1 MNIIK
6 KECIYPIVVPTTIYI
21 DRYGNQ
27 NSFVEM
33 NPSIYI
39 TEEGEYTILVRT
51 VNYLKYQNKSF
62 TIYGDSSRSIYGI
75 IRGKMQNGRLDLDN
89 CVIKDLNVK
98 YNVPT
103 GYSLWYGVEDIRFI
117 NCNEVLACIPEA
129 NNSTPCIFK
138 GVLNDN
144 VLTAFEKCSPYS
156 CEKNWMPYSCD
167 FQKVVYSVSPFIIKS
182 ILKDDKEEIEL
193 SSAQK
198 VDLEGW
204 HGSSNGI
211 DLFGEQ
217 LFLIHS
223 NEDRVYNRWLIF
235 NPNTK
240 TITYSK
246 KFVFLKDSYFE
257 FTCSLA
263 KYNHKIYV
271 GLGVNDNRAY
281 IVELCVE
288 EVIRLFY

>member
-6 KECIYPIVVPTTIYI
+6 KDCIYPIVIPTTIYT
-21 DRYGNQ
+21 DKYGNQ

-51 VNYLKYQNKSF
+51 VNYLKYKNKSF
-62 TIYGDSSRSIYGI
+62 TIYGNSSRSIYGI
-75 IRGKMQNGRLDLDN
+75 IRGKITNNTLDLDN
-89 CVIKDLNVK
+89 CVVK
-98 YNVPT
+98 ELDVRYNIPT

-117 NCNEVLACIPEA
+117 NNTEVLACIPEA

-138 GVLNDN
+138 GILTDN
-144 VLTAFEKCSPYS
+144 ILTSFEKCNPNS
-156 CEKNWMPYSCD
+156 CEKNWMPYSSESP
-167 FQKVVYSVSPFIIKS
+167 KVVYSVSPFIIKS
-182 ILKDDKEEIEL
+182 ILNDDKEEIEL
-193 SSAQK
+193 SDCQK
-198 VDLEGW
+198 VDLQGG
-204 HGSSNGI
+204 HGSSNGV

-217 LFLIHS
+217 LFLIHF

-257 FTCSLA
+257 FTCSLT
-263 KYNHKIYV
+263 KYNNNIYV
-271 GLGVNDNRAY
+271 GLGVNDNRAF
-281 IVELCVE
+281 IVKLCIE
-288 EVIRLFY
+288 EIIRLFY